1 MKESAARTVSG
12 PSAAASSTDV
22 SAVSILLY
30 SSSTPASVLLGTT
43 AHLEQDAKELCAG
56 VRPPHQ
62 AGQAY
67 CRISA
72 GMGRA
77 QDATAAEPAA
87 DQTHSRAPGPGWWP
101 SVPCAKKE
109 HRGQVKRSKF
119 PPTFTGNRKRG
130 RQRDSGAMR
139 GLPVANGH
147 PIDAAD
153 GLGHKSTACSG
164 LASPAAKGVT
174 CRDALAHTACGHT
187 PSPPTLAGWQGTA
200 DGKPACAV
208 CESICHATRS

>member
-22 SAVSILLY
+22 SAISILLY

-43 AHLEQDAKELCAG
+43 AHLEQDAKELCA
-56 VRPPHQ
+56 VCWCAAAATPHP

-72 GMGRA
+72 EMGRA

-109 HRGQVKRSKF
+109 HRGHKTPTKVKGTNTVIGIGSALFSVKLQATEAFMELIMF
-119 PPTFTGNRKRG
+119 PR
-130 RQRDSGAMR
+130 
-139 GLPVANGH
+139 V
-147 PIDAAD
+147 
-153 GLGHKSTACSG
+153 
-164 LASPAAKGVT
+164 
-174 CRDALAHTACGHT
+174 
-187 PSPPTLAGWQGTA
+187 
-200 DGKPACAV
+200 
-208 CESICHATRS
+208 